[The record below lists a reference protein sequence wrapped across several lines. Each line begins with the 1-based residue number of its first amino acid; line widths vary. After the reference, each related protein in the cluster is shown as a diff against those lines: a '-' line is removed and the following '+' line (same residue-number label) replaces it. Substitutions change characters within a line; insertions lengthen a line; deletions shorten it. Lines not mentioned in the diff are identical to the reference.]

1 MNWSLYDVVYVTR
14 LQKERKKEAQEVDV
28 IIDSSICQ
36 QRKEEAIIMHPLP
49 RNEEIESSVDN
60 DKRCR
65 YFEQM
70 ENGIYMRMSILKLML
85 GFDSDEG

>member
-1 MNWSLYDVVYVTR
+1 M
-14 LQKERKKEAQEVDV
+14 
-28 IIDSSICQ
+28 
-36 QRKEEAIIMHPLP
+36 KEEAIIMHPLP
-49 RNEEIESSVDN
+49 RNEEIDSSVDN

-70 ENGIYMRMSILKLML
+70 ENGVYMRMSILKLML